1 MYTLLFSLFDASFL
15 LKLWCLKFNI
25 FLDCCE
31 VWYLRYASHPFHVSV
46 IHILKFHYLENS
58 TSIFGKSHA
67 RQLCSTIYDFTIL
80 LYPNRY
86 GVVVLVG
93 LMFATISCYM
103 REFVTY
109 RCITWALVVCLIYTL
124 SPWACSPRASCVY
137 IRQTTL
143 VHVTTLMHILYILE

>member
-1 MYTLLFSLFDASFL
+1 MYTLLFSLLDASFL
-15 LKLWCLKFNI
+15 LKLWCLNFNI
-25 FLDCCE
+25 FLDCWE
-31 VWYLRYASHPFHVSV
+31 VWYLRYANHPFHVSV

-67 RQLCSTIYDFTIL
+67 RQLCSSIYDFTIV

-86 GVVVLVG
+86 GVVVFVG

-103 REFVTY
+103 GEFVTY
-109 RCITWALVVCLIYTL
+109 RCITKCHMGTCGLPDIYTL
-124 SPWACSPRASCVY
+124 SPWACNPKSSDVY

-143 VHVTTLMHILYILE
+143 VHVTTI